1 MNAEHTIVHSQLHPV
16 YLDENSNLT
25 KAQRDALNTIL
36 FGQYRRFRRAA
47 AVTEEDEPL
56 VLRNFA
62 NYSSAIQEVFDRR
75 YDVAHTISFLM
86 SVSGIDKGGR
96 VRIGTMAYQ
105 PTILFQAGGT
115 GVNNSES
122 LPGYFTM
129 ENDDLYFNVTA
140 EHQNNYFLCYLFWLD
155 N

>member
-25 KAQRDALNTIL
+25 KPQRDALNTIL

-47 AVTEEDEPL
+47 TVIEEDEPR
-56 VLRNFA
+56 VLKNFS
-62 NYSSAIQEVFDRR
+62 NHSSAIQDVFDRS

-86 SVSGIDKGGR
+86 SVSGFDKGSR
-96 VRIGTMAYQ
+96 IRIGTMNLK
-105 PTILFQAGGT
+105 PRMLFQSGGT
-115 GVNNSES
+115 GMNNSES
-122 LPGYFTM
+122 LPGYFSID
-129 ENDDLYFNVTA
+129 NDDLYFNIEA

-155 N
+155 